1 MIPFLV
7 LAALIVLAIPLIAL
21 SKVAQVE
28 DEAIKRRQ
36 QRASA
41 IYLLGT
47 FAFVAAL
54 SLLND
59 DSITGPV
66 GIGSILAVL
75 TGLTLQYSAGNRLG
89 EEPPGPTLRQLVF
102 LFFAAPIL
110 VALAI
115 SMAVT

>member
-1 MIPFLV
+1 MMPFLV
-7 LAALIVLAIPLIAL
+7 LAALIVLAIPLVAL
-21 SKVAQVE
+21 SKVGQIE

-36 QRASA
+36 QLASA

-47 FAFVAAL
+47 FGFVAAL
-54 SLLND
+54 SLSNN

-66 GIGSILAVL
+66 GIGSILAVI
-75 TGLTLQYSAGNRLG
+75 TGLTLQYSTGNRLG
-89 EEPPGPTLRQLVF
+89 EEPPGPTLRRLVLLF
-102 LFFAAPIL
+102 LTAPML